1 MLTKAQ
7 IAMYEQDGYVKIEGL
22 FTEKEVKELQTEMNW
37 IIEEWWG
44 ENSIG
49 WRGPWREYYLS
60 EEERQNTKAVF
71 ISNPQFYSAA
81 WGRIIFHENLVSVI
95 QSLIGENVQWH
106 HTILHGTPPE

>member
-60 EEERQNTKAVF
+60 EEERKIQRLF
-71 ISNPQFYSAA
+71 LF
-81 WGRIIFHENLVSVI
+81 RIPSSIWRHGEGLFFMKILSV
-95 QSLIGENVQWH
+95 
-106 HTILHGTPPE
+106 